1 MIIKI
6 ENVEQE
12 KYVLE
17 CAEKDGFNWKHSK
30 ATGLSYYESDD
41 IVIHYDNFL
50 LWDFFTDLTEVEKEL
65 YITFEQ
71 FKAQRTKEKLHDLT
85 NGKKSGFVEKVKE
98 KKIQNESLFYIQ
110 EKEIKELKKK
120 LREIELHVNISIEGF
135 GDIKISKGYQMAL
148 NDIKKLFQT
157 PSQKEATEIIKNS
170 SPEVLE
176 ELKKLL

>member
-41 IVIHYDNFL
+41 IVIYYNNFL

-71 FKAQRTKEKLHDLT
+71 FKAQRAEENLSDLA
-85 NGKKSGFVEKVKE
+85 
-98 KKIQNESLFYIQ
+98 NESLFYIQ

-135 GDIKISKGYQMAL
+135 GDIKINKGYQMAL

-157 PSQKEATEIIKNS
+157 PEQKEATEIIKNS